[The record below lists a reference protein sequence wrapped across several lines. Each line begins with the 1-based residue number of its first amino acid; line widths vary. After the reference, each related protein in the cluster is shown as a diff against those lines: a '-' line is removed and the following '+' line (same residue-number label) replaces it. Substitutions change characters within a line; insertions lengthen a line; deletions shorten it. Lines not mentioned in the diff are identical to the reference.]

1 MENKS
6 QATLVFFLSLTS
18 ILQAQPIIIVLGGQT
33 QAAFKLS
40 DFLTLETID
49 VYPMNDEEI
58 IASNEDDT
66 KSPTD
71 DSEIVVVNIDE
82 DENDSVWS
90 KIKEDSEGNSE
101 IFLVDIK
108 EESLENN
115 DEIMAT
121 EIQEISTAKTNYEME
136 NVENDDEIVTSDDPI
151 EPASFRN
158 LDINEKVE
166 GLQETESVE

>member
-33 QAAFKLS
+33 QPAFKLL
-40 DFLTLETID
+40 DFLSLETID

-58 IASNEDDT
+58 VATNEAEIVNVNEDDT
-66 KSPTD
+66 ESPAD
-71 DSEIVVVNIDE
+71 DYEIVDVNIDE

-90 KIKEDSEGNSE
+90 KVKEDSEGNSE
-101 IFLVDIK
+101 IFLVNIK

-115 DEIMAT
+115 DEIMTT
-121 EIQEISTAKTNYEME
+121 EIQEI
-136 NVENDDEIVTSDDPI
+136 VTSNDPI